1 MRDDDERRVELAIE
15 LEHEIENL
23 PCVGT
28 IEISGRLVGQYDG
41 RLRDERACDGGPL
54 TLSARKLARSVL
66 DPLAQ
71 PHPLEQL
78 VRTRARFL
86 DGHPTDE
93 QGHGNVLERRELGQQ
108 MMELINEPE
117 RAVAQ
122 VTTLR
127 VGQLVDGLA

>member
-1 MRDDDERRVELAIE
+1 PYTHTADSRVRPKSAVPERQRPLHLRSELRRMRDDDERRVELAIE

-86 DGHPTDE
+86 DG
-93 QGHGNVLERRELGQQ
+93 
-108 MMELINEPE
+108 
-117 RAVAQ
+117 
-122 VTTLR
+122 
-127 VGQLVDGLA
+127 